1 MLAAAQHFYLGLDQ
15 VSAAVNHGQLAFVH
29 DLHGVQLARALVH
42 STLHDR
48 ERPAGGWTTGV
59 VHVNTSS
66 ALGAILGARPWHSE
80 HVRSERVADLVNVV
94 DGWCGHVERLQH
106 ELDGCGTATPAV
118 GVRWQ

>member
-1 MLAAAQHFYLGLDQ
+1 MCLRPAASHEHTGAQAAGCTPHAPMLAAAQHFYLGLDQ

-48 ERPAGGWTTGV
+48 ERPTGGWTTGV

-66 ALGAILGARPWHSE
+66 ALRTT
-80 HVRSERVADLVNVV
+80 
-94 DGWCGHVERLQH
+94 
-106 ELDGCGTATPAV
+106 LDACPCTASTYVPSV
-118 GVRWQ
+118 SPIW